1 MSKKILWFVS
11 LYFIILLIFT
21 GCTKKPK
28 SVDVQNQA
36 PETYIV
42 NVPPDSSYIY
52 HARIIYW
59 YGTDADGIV
68 TRYDWAIDDTTYDE
82 NIAGSGWHSLYM
94 DSTLAT
100 QDTIAFEAPIPDT
113 EFTHIFYVRAVD
125 NKDKPDPSPATRV
138 FRTSNIPPNTR
149 FISTPK
155 DSLQRFILIDSTDI
169 WKGINFEWTAIDSDQ
184 VFPCRFQYC
193 WDDTTINFDPVTH
206 KGWSD
211 PVSKESFYF
220 TGDNSPFEEGYHTI
234 YLRAMDDAGAV
245 DRSLS
250 DTTIWISEIDS
261 SVTPWDTI
269 MDTTIYNQWRTLY
282 FVIPEIGENPDYRN
296 ILWVNFTTNSLA
308 NSKVEKPFY
317 HSVLDDSLSLS
328 LDSLDYT
335 TGSCDQQLFSNYSTI
350 IWTKGDNSVLEK
362 SFADNEKLIG
372 DFFNVGGRIIFSGSS
387 ILLTGKYEPNQTF
400 GLQKPFIFTE
410 LHIKEYLSLS
420 AGTSDDTCIV
430 PLETDTAFYNQEGSL
445 PHLSLILPE
454 IIPGNDIVNWIFLRN
469 NFVVE
474 VMDLDIWGEY
484 TGQLDII
491 YTLNHYRDH
500 ADFERKPCATR
511 FTHADKTMP
520 SFFYFGFPISYLEKG
535 RATQLMRTIL
545 QELDEIP

>member
-1 MSKKILWFVS
+1 MSKKMLWFLS
-11 LYFIILLIFT
+11 LFSIILLIFT

-68 TRYDWAIDDTTYDE
+68 TRYDWAIDDTTYNE

-155 DSLQRFILIDSTDI
+155 DSSQRFILSDSTDI

-211 PVSKESFYF
+211 PVSGESFYF
-220 TGDNSPFEEGYHTI
+220 TGDNSPFEEGYHTV

-245 DRSLS
+245 DQSLL
-250 DTTIWISEIDS
+250 DTIYYEVDS
-261 SVTPWDTI
+261 ATTPWDT
-269 MDTTIYNQWRTLY
+269 TLELYQQWRTLY
-282 FVIPEIGENPDYRN
+282 FVIPEIGESPDFRN
-296 ILWVNFTTNSLA
+296 VLWVNLTDGWA
-308 NSKVEKPFY
+308 NSNIVKPFY
-317 HSVLDDSLSLS
+317 HSILDDSIGLAY
-328 LDSLDYT
+328 DSLRK
-335 TGSCDQQLFSNYSTI
+335 QIRFSNI
-350 IWTKGDNSVLEK
+350 
-362 SFADNEKLIG
+362 
-372 DFFNVGGRIIFSGSS
+372 FN
-387 ILLTGKYEPNQTF
+387 
-400 GLQKPFIFTE
+400 
-410 LHIKEYLSLS
+410 
-420 AGTSDDTCIV
+420 
-430 PLETDTAFYNQEGSL
+430 
-445 PHLSLILPE
+445 
-454 IIPGNDIVNWIFLRN
+454 
-469 NFVVE
+469 
-474 VMDLDIWGEY
+474 
-484 TGQLDII
+484 
-491 YTLNHYRDH
+491 
-500 ADFERKPCATR
+500 
-511 FTHADKTMP
+511 
-520 SFFYFGFPISYLEKG
+520 
-535 RATQLMRTIL
+535 
-545 QELDEIP
+545 

>member
-1 MSKKILWFVS
+1 MSKKMLWFLS
-11 LYFIILLIFT
+11 LFSIILLIFT

-36 PETYIV
+36 PETYII

-82 NIAGSGWHSLYM
+82 NIVGSGWHSLYM

-149 FISTPK
+149 FIFTPK
-155 DSLQRFILIDSTDI
+155 DSSQRFILSDTTDI

-211 PVSKESFYF
+211 PVSGESFYF

-245 DRSLS
+245 DQSLL
-250 DTTIWISEIDS
+250 DTIYYEVDS
-261 SVTPWDTI
+261 TVTPWDT
-269 MDTTIYNQWRTLY
+269 TLELYQQWRTLY
-282 FVIPEIGENPDYRN
+282 FVIPEIGENPDFRN
-296 ILWVNFTTNSLA
+296 VLWVNLTDGWVNS
-308 NSKVEKPFY
+308 NIVKPFY
-317 HSVLDDSLSLS
+317 HSILDDSIGLAN
-328 LDSLDYT
+328 DSLDYT
-335 TGSCDQQLFSNYSTI
+335 VDDCNHITFGEYSTI
-350 IWTKGDNSVLEK
+350 IWSRGNK
-362 SFADNEKLIG
+362 SAFPTSLTDKEELIT
-372 DFFNVGGRIIFSGSS
+372 DFLHIGGRIIFTGSI
-387 ILLTGKYEPNQTF
+387 ILKTGNYTDNVTF
-400 GLQKPFIFTE
+400 ALKKPFPFTE
-410 LHIKEYLSLS
+410 LHISKYIILS
-420 AGTSDDTCIV
+420 AGSVSDTNITPV
-430 PLETDTAFYNQEGSL
+430 QTDTAFFAQDTL
-445 PHLSLILPE
+445 PYLSLNESIMWY
-454 IIPGNDIVNWIFLRN
+454 IIWN
-469 NFVVE
+469 NFLVE
-474 VMDLDIWGEY
+474 VMKLDFWGEYDGDLDI
-484 TGQLDII
+484 L
-491 YTLNHYRDH
+491 YTLNHYRDN
-500 ADFERKPCATR
+500 ADYERKPCAIR
-511 FTHADKTMP
+511 FTHAEHTMP
-520 SFFYFGFPISYLEKG
+520 SYFYFGFPISYLEKG
-535 RATQLMRTIL
+535 RATQLIRIIL
-545 QELDEIP
+545 KELDEIP